1 MNKFFDLIKETLK
14 GKSILRILT
23 NWEIKKYCQGLN
35 GVIIDLGA
43 GENPSYQRY
52 WEIKPS
58 QFIRVDIDPTKKP
71 DLVADLNNPLPF
83 EDNFADVVFVFNVLY
98 ILREPEKF
106 LKEVFRIL
114 KPNGKL
120 FLTSPFIFN
129 EAREPHDY
137 FRFTSEGLEELLK
150 NAGFEQYQIIP
161 IGERFSAACYLI
173 DKIFIFNFLKIPFRF
188 LALFFDKIWPKK
200 LKRLHP
206 CPIGYFVE
214 AKK

>member
-14 GKSILRILT
+14 GKSISRILT
-23 NWEIKKYCQGLN
+23 NWEIKKHCQGLS
-35 GVIIDLGA
+35 GVMIDLGA
-43 GENPSYQRY
+43 GENPSHQRY

-83 EDNFADVVFVFNVLY
+83 EDNFADIVFVFNVLY
-98 ILREPEKF
+98 ILEEPEKF

-137 FRFTSEGLEELLK
+137 FRFTSEGLEKLLK
-150 NAGFEQYQIIP
+150 NAGFEKYQIIP
-161 IGERFSAACYLI
+161 VGERFSSACYLI
-173 DKIFIFNFLKIPFRF
+173 DKIFIFNFVKIPFRF
-188 LALFFDKIWPKK
+188 LALLFDKIWPKK